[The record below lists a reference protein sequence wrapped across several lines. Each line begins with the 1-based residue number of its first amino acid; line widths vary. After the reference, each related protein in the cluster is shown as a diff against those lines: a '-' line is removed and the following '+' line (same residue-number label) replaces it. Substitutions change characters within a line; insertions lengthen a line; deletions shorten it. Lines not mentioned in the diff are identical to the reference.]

1 MNGKLGKRLGGG
13 GIFEK
18 GTRED
23 DKIVLINCGLHTY
36 IVVMEYNVVDCLWWW
51 NIQYYKRKFSG

>member
-36 IVVMEYNVVDCLWWW
+36 IVVMEYNVVDCL
-51 NIQYYKRKFSG
+51 